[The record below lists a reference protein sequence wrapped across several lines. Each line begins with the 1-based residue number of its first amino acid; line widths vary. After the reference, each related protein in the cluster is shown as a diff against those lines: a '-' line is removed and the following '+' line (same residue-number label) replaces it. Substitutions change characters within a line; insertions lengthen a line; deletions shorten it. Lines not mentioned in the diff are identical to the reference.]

1 MSNDA
6 ASIINNNDQYEYG
19 FHDNVEPEYSTGRGL
34 TEETVRKI
42 SAAKHEPQWML
53 DYRLKAYKIYKELPM
68 PKFGPD
74 LSELDLKNM
83 LYYQKMTD
91 KKFRDWDEVPLAV
104 AGFALMTASISV
116 RRLAPSCS
124 SVKEALPSGQWIIAV
139 LSTRYSTLPALISLM
154 ALVRSMV
161 TVPVLGLGIRP
172 LGPSTRPRRPTT
184 PIMSGVATQTSK
196 PNQPP

>member
-19 FHDNVEPEYSTGRGL
+19 FHDDVEPEYSTGRGL
-34 TEETVRKI
+34 TEETVREI

-91 KKFRDWDEVPLAV
+91 KKFRDWDDVPEDLKRTFDRLGVPEAERKYLAGSSAQYESEVV
-104 AGFALMTASISV
+104 YHNMKNEFE
-116 RRLAPSCS
+116 
-124 SVKEALPSGQWIIAV
+124 K
-139 LSTRYSTLPALISLM
+139 
-154 ALVRSMV
+154 
-161 TVPVLGLGIRP
+161 LGIIFTDTDTA
-172 LGPSTRPRRPTT
+172 LSL
-184 PIMSGVATQTSK
+184 IHI
-196 PNQPP
+196 